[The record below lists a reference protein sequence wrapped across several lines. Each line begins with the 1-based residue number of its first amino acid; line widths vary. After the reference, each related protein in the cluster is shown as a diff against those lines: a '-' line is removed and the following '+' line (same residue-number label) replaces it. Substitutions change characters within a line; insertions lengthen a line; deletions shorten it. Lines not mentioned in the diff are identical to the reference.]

1 MNISIFSR
9 EHYTLSGMRDVSRKA
24 ESLRGRLE
32 KRIAHKRGE
41 AFLVD
46 VDVVSVKTDQ
56 KVPLGFDGARAGTR
70 STTALRNAVLVA
82 IGATVWCGGANGM
95 PSCQGTY
102 AATLL
107 QPLPERVVVE
117 LDIRDRSKRNLMLGD
132 RFLTGMREA
141 GVVVGQDA
149 NVLLRVTTSLGEMSP
164 GAGRG
169 SERNYSELGGLAGG
183 GKLPT
188 LPAMPMTGMMAS
200 RSVPAAQPLL
210 VVRVDAT
217 ADKDARI
224 AWVASMQCRMTGS
237 DEGQLARELGR
248 VIGGALGTRVERQAF

>member
-1 MNISIFSR
+1 M
-9 EHYTLSGMRDVSRKA
+9 
-24 ESLRGRLE
+24 
-32 KRIAHKRGE
+32 
-41 AFLVD
+41 
-46 VDVVSVKTDQ
+46 
-56 KVPLGFDGARAGTR
+56 
-70 STTALRNAVLVA
+70 TALRNTALLA
-82 IGATVWCGGANGM
+82 LGATVWCGGASGT

-107 QPLPERVVVE
+107 QPLPERLVVE

-132 RFLTGMREA
+132 QFLTGVREA

-149 NVLLRVTTSLGEMSP
+149 NVLLHVTTSRLGETSS

-169 SERNYSELGGLAGG
+169 SERNYPGLGGLAGG

-188 LPAMPMTGMMAS
+188 LPTLPAMPTTGMMAS

-217 ADKDARI
+217 AGKDARI

-237 DEGQLARELGR
+237 DEGRLAQELGR

>member
-1 MNISIFSR
+1 M
-9 EHYTLSGMRDVSRKA
+9 
-24 ESLRGRLE
+24 
-32 KRIAHKRGE
+32 
-41 AFLVD
+41 
-46 VDVVSVKTDQ
+46 
-56 KVPLGFDGARAGTR
+56 R
-70 STTALRNAVLVA
+70 STTALRNAALLA
-82 IGATVWCGGANGM
+82 LGATVWCGGASGT

-132 RFLTGMREA
+132 RFLAGVREA
-141 GVVVGQDA
+141 GVVVGEDA
-149 NVLLRVTTSLGEMSP
+149 NVLLHVITSRLGETSS

-188 LPAMPMTGMMAS
+188 LPAMPTTGMMAS
-200 RSVPAAQPLL
+200 RSIPAAQPLL

-217 ADKDARI
+217 AGKDARI
-224 AWVASMQCRMTGS
+224 VWVASMQCRMAGS
-237 DEGQLARELGR
+237 DEGRLAQELGR